1 MRVSSPPPRAGN
13 PEELEA
19 AYWLLLACL
28 RTHGRRRQ
36 RRVRPDGEPDTRRR
50 THLRQ
55 VFAVQCGAIVIGHMV
70 LMWKLRR
77 MVAENHRSFR
87 WAMADP
93 RLEQRARRFVADVKA
108 REERERSQGGGGGG
122 ENLSLKARFRR

>member
-1 MRVSSPPPRAGN
+1 VQAIQKNWKQPTGFSWRACEPTVDAVSDECDPMGN
-13 PEELEA
+13 PTRDNA
-19 AYWLLLACL
+19 LAFA
-28 RTHGRRRQ
+28 T
-36 RRVRPDGEPDTRRR
+36 
-50 THLRQ
+50 
-55 VFAVQCGAIVIGHMV
+55 VFVVQCVAIAIGHMV

>member
-1 MRVSSPPPRAGN
+1 
-13 PEELEA
+13 
-19 AYWLLLACL
+19 
-28 RTHGRRRQ
+28 
-36 RRVRPDGEPDTRRR
+36 
-50 THLRQ
+50 
-55 VFAVQCGAIVIGHMV
+55 MV